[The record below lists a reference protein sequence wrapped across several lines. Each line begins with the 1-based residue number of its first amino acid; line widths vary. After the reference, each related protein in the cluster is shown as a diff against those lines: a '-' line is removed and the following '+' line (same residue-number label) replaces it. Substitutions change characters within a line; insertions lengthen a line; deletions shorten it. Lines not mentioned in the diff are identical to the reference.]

1 MWPQDD
7 VDRFPLQLA
16 KLMRDRLQYVLML
29 RIFSKEGSVR
39 FPFLLPAD
47 WNADVM
53 AGTRA
58 TLLVPEDKG
67 HTRGQDLLITLK
79 HS

>member
-1 MWPQDD
+1 MWPQDY
-7 VDRFPLQLA
+7 VDHHPLQLT
-16 KLMRDRLQYVLML
+16 KLMRDRPQYVLML
-29 RIFSKEGSVR
+29 RIFSKEGSIR

-58 TLLVPEDKG
+58 TLLVREDKG
-67 HTRGQDLLITLK
+67 HTKGQ
-79 HS
+79 